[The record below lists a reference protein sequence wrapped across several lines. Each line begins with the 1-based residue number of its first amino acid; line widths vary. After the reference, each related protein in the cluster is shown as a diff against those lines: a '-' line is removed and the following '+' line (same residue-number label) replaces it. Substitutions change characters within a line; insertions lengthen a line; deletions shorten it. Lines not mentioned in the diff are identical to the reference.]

1 MLLEKKLLT
10 LSMGMGLKLPPFM
23 WLDRY
28 VSLQVFEMAW
38 LTLFMGMGLKWP
50 QILTLYM
57 LDWKGLV
64 LGIPKIVSFVD
75 VGLV

>member
-1 MLLEKKLLT
+1 
-10 LSMGMGLKLPPFM
+10 
-23 WLDRY
+23 
-28 VSLQVFEMAW
+28 MAW